1 MQEKQGIISD
11 TMFRGPQEKWYSI
24 WPASEISLGN
34 PWLTSWASRVNSQIL
49 SPTIW
54 DSSLVFMLLCKF
66 SPKKTLKGQR
76 NGQYNHDMVY

>member
-1 MQEKQGIISD
+1 MGIISD

-34 PWLTSWASRVNSQIL
+34 PWLTSWASHVNSQIL

-54 DSSLVFMLLCKF
+54 DSSLLLVFMLICNF
-66 SPKKTLKGQR
+66 IPKKILKGQR
-76 NGQYNHDMVY
+76 NGQYNLDIVY